1 MLEELKRQ
9 LQEVEAAMQFPY
21 LGGISDANA
30 VAEWLRQRIAEEGA

>member
-9 LQEVEAAMQFPY
+9 LQEVEAAMLNTA

-30 VAEWLRQRIAEEGA
+30 VAEWLREAIAKKEA